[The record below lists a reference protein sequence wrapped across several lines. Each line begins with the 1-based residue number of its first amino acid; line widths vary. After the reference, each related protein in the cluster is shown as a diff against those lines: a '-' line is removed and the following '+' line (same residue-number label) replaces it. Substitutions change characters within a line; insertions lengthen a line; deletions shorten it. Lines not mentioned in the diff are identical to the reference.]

1 MPKQNQTLSK
11 EKGNDGPKSNSRKTA
26 MKKAWMEMFCCG
38 EGSSGEPNLS
48 KFNWDPKEWHPEPAI
63 APQPRSS
70 MTQLERKIRKR
81 WEIRHGMH
89 GAGTGT
95 GAVRSLSQSS
105 RISSPGSVGQ
115 SSIRHSARHPG
126 KPRDSK
132 KDEVRV
138 MRRQYLRDA
147 LSRSSKSQPPSP
159 DPRPLC
165 PEEMDASSAS
175 RRRPSAPLN
184 MSHFT
189 IASMP
194 ASQSAHTSRRGSYD
208 SRDSKNSIDSKLK
221 ENKLQN
227 PQDCG
232 QKGSK
237 ERENKSEIPIGCDN
251 KI

>member
-1 MPKQNQTLSK
+1 MIGFVCNAT
-11 EKGNDGPKSNSRKTA
+11 
-26 MKKAWMEMFCCG
+26 
-38 EGSSGEPNLS
+38 
-48 KFNWDPKEWHPEPAI
+48 
-63 APQPRSS
+63 
-70 MTQLERKIRKR
+70 
-81 WEIRHGMH
+81 
-89 GAGTGT
+89 
-95 GAVRSLSQSS
+95 
-105 RISSPGSVGQ
+105 
-115 SSIRHSARHPG
+115 SAF
-126 KPRDSK
+126 
-132 KDEVRV
+132 
-138 MRRQYLRDA
+138 RQYLRDA